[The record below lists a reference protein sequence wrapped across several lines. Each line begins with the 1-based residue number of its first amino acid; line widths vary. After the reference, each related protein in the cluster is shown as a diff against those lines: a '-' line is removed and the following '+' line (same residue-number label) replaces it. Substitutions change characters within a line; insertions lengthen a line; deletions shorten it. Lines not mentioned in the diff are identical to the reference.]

1 MLAEALD
8 FPTRG
13 ADGATALL
21 IGAALL
27 FVAGLF
33 QLVGAVV
40 FPLLGGALLCRIAV
54 RGYYVR
60 VYRRTAVDSE
70 ADAPAFDDWGDLF
83 TDGLYSLVI
92 FLVYLVPLAVLVV
105 LAVGGGAMSSVDDPS
120 AAVDALRNAAG
131 LALLLALLYFLG
143 MWYVLPAAVS
153 NFAHEGEL
161 RAAFRLREVFDGAVS
176 EDYAVGWVLTVVVQ
190 LLIWPVA
197 FLLQFLL
204 VGFFISFFVGVA
216 VRSILGS
223 SFGAAR
229 GFDPDEFD
237 TPWTETTGGA
247 GGMASG
253 TGQQPATSGVPGRE
267 PPPGRDPPPGR
278 EQPSGGPAA
287 HDAGSTT
294 GHPSESSSPTGTF
307 SGGGSTGRNPEPDG
321 REARDNDERRG
332 TREGTVTDG
341 EPDDG
346 RARTPAE
353 DRELFGVDDPAV
365 EGGSDEPDTVGGGGR
380 ADGADGADRGDRA
393 DVDVEDDGDDE
404 DDEGDDDPLADEFSP

>member
-13 ADGATALL
+13 DDGARALL
-21 IGAALL
+21 IGAGLL

-60 VYRRTAVDSE
+60 VYRRTAVDPD

-92 FLVYLVPLAVLVV
+92 FLAYLLPLVVLVV

-161 RAAFRLREVFDGAVS
+161 RAAFRFEEVVDGAVS

-190 LLIWPVA
+190 ALIWPVA

-204 VGFFISFFVGVA
+204 VGFFIYFFLGVA
-216 VRSILGS
+216 VRSILGR

-229 GFDPDEFD
+229 GFEPDTSD
-237 TPWTETTGGA
+237 GPRSETAGA
-247 GGMASG
+247 AGASDSG
-253 TGQQPATSGVPGRE
+253 PGPSSATSGVPGRE
-267 PPPGRDPPPGR
+267 ASPGRPPG
-278 EQPSGGPAA
+278 S
-287 HDAGSTT
+287 DAGSTT
-294 GHPSESSSPTGTF
+294 GQRT
-307 SGGGSTGRNPEPDG
+307 GGGSPAGLSTGSNSSG
-321 REARDNDERRG
+321 RETATEEPSRSDRDERLDSGGRSATG
-332 TREGTVTDG
+332 
-341 EPDDG
+341 PPSDDG

-353 DRELFGVDDPAV
+353 ERDLFGIDDTTV
-365 EGGSDEPDTVGGGGR
+365 EEGTDRSDGGDGGDSGSTNEDPGVEDVGLED
-380 ADGADGADRGDRA
+380 AGAEDAGEEDAG
-393 DVDVEDDGDDE
+393 DDGDDE
-404 DDEGDDDPLADEFSP
+404 DDPLADEFTP